1 MHVKLIQ
8 NSITNVSLLVV
19 VDKEM
24 ISQYYNRTVEQLAR
38 TINVPGFRKGNVP
51 ITVAAKHLNDQSVQS
66 DFLENIMND
75 VYINALKEVKIT
87 PANQP
92 NVSIKKFVPYDNLE
106 LEYKVDVIGEIKLAN
121 LSTLKTKKEFI
132 KVKPADI
139 NKIVE
144 DLREKEAEKK
154 EVKRP
159 AKLKDEV
166 VFDFEGIDPKTKETI
181 AGAKSEDYSLV
192 LGSKSFIPGFE
203 EELVGLKKDDKKE
216 FKITFPADY
225 HAAELKSKLVLF
237 KIYIKS
243 VQELVLPE
251 INKKFIEKLG
261 PFKSLEDLKK
271 AISDQL
277 QQENDKNSKQIFD
290 NKIVEEL
297 VEKSTVELPDSL
309 VESELDR
316 VIEADKRNVLMN
328 GQTFEQHLKNE
339 GVDEQQHRESN
350 RKLAITQIKAGLIL
364 SKIAT
369 EKGIKVTDQEL
380 FDRLSMLRQY
390 YANDEAMI
398 KELDNKDNQ
407 LDIKNRMMVEK
418 TLDFLEKEQAKSK

>member
-51 ITVAAKHLNDQSVQS
+51 ITVAVKHLNDQLVQS
-66 DFLENIMND
+66 EFLESIMND
-75 VYINALKEVKIT
+75 VYINAIKEVKIT

-121 LSTLKTKKEFI
+121 LLTLKTKKEFI

-225 HAAELKSKLVLF
+225 HAAELKSKVVLF

-251 INKKFIEKLG
+251 INEKFVEKLG

-297 VEKSTVELPDSL
+297 VEKSTVDLPDSL

-328 GQTFEQHLKNE
+328 GQTFEEHLKSE
-339 GVDEQQHRESN
+339 GVDEKQHRESN

-369 EKGIKVTDQEL
+369 EKGIEVTDQEL

-390 YANDEAMI
+390 YATDEAMI

>member
-144 DLREKEAEKK
+144 DLREKEAKKK

-166 VFDFEGIDPKTKETI
+166 IFDFDGIDPKTKETI

-203 EELVGLKKDDKKE
+203 EELVGLKKGDKKE
-216 FKITFPADY
+216 FKITFPVDY